1 MCCSI
6 IEGKMSSC
14 RHISVIMFFITTPS
28 VLVLSFF
35 PWKNTK
41 TQPKH
46 RHTHAVQHTNGY
58 SALQAPKL
66 DSNTAKQ
73 QNEVQT
79 WSKTYNTS
87 SMQSILYLAVSSL
100 SIDWKCKFYETLSS
114 GAKKKKSLWRGLLF
128 KDVGSEVNGGMIGW
142 CWFSF
147 KNYPCLNYTLPLSYF
162 KWGSLTAA
170 IRFFP

>member
-14 RHISVIMFFITTPS
+14 RHISVIMFFITTPW

-114 GAKKKKSLWRGLLF
+114 GAKKKKKLMKRALIQGCWKWSKWRNDRLMLIFFQKLSLFELYSPSFLF
-128 KDVGSEVNGGMIGW
+128 QMRQFNCSN
-142 CWFSF
+142 
-147 KNYPCLNYTLPLSYF
+147 
-162 KWGSLTAA
+162 
-170 IRFFP
+170 